1 MSFWGLVTKVSER
14 MEEEKTADGRNI
26 KNNQEE
32 NKMYEN
38 EKTCAIGPGGAPSLP
53 QEDLTNMLHETRA
66 MAHEARKLAGIIGE
80 HLFGNKNETICC
92 DEEKCA
98 EPVNFKETLRDIGNT
113 IRETIT
119 ALEKIRV
126 MLGVR

>member
-32 NKMYEN
+32 NKMKFEN
-38 EKTCAIGPGGAPSLP
+38 GTACVGLAADMMP

-66 MAHEARKLAGIIGE
+66 MAQDAKKLVGIIGE
-80 HLFGNKNETICC
+80 HLFGNKNEAICC
-92 DEEKCA
+92 GEEKCA
-98 EPVNFKETLRDIGNT
+98 DPVNFKETLRDAGNT
-113 IRETIT
+113 IRDTIT
-119 ALEKIRV
+119 ALEQIRV
-126 MLGVR
+126 MIGVR